1 MQSILDYMQSKSL
14 NVTAVPQQGQTC
26 KIVAISCVDAYW
38 AKKKQFK
45 PIYPRKNRKEYH
57 EYTNAKHESAISTRQ
72 IAKKYRSVQGELLEK
87 SQFIKIFKDIGYQAT
102 ATTLETEQHFQQLIK
117 KNIDANK
124 PLLICFAVDASHQ
137 STQPSIFSDKDNNE
151 HAAVISGYK
160 YANGKFL
167 VECTHWGQKYSY
179 SITELYNSICSLPAK
194 REFEQY
200 NRTKTSNKASVY
212 RILETGQQASAD
224 TLQTII
230 PKENTGFKNLVF
242 TIDEPVFD
250 YRNICNKEITLM
262 KEKTNYR
269 YALSMLALLIIP
281 TIALIVIASIYG
293 FGFFSTYFVNT
304 FQQAPITTIACIF
317 GITVMSAGCSYGAY
331 KATSK
336 NKFFS
341 EKVVN
346 PANASE
352 NPDNCLFR
360 VC

>member
-1 MQSILDYMQSKSL
+1 MQSKSL

-45 PIYPRKNRKEYH
+45 PIYPRKNSKKYRTEYA
-57 EYTNAKHESAISTRQ
+57 NIKHESAISTRQ
-72 IAKKYRSVQGELLEK
+72 IAKCYGSVQGELLEK
-87 SQFIKIFKDIGYQAT
+87 SQFIKIFKAIGYQAT
-102 ATTLETEQHFQQLIK
+102 AITLENEEDFQQLIK

-124 PLLICFAVDASHQ
+124 PLLICFAVDANPN
-137 STQPSIFSDKDNNE
+137 STQPILFSYEDNNE
-151 HAAVISGYK
+151 HAAVISGYR

-179 SITELYNSICSLPAK
+179 SITELYKSISSLPIK

-200 NRTKTSNKASVY
+200 NKTKESGKASVY
-212 RILETGQQASAD
+212 RILKIGEQPSSVN
-224 TLQTII
+224 TLKTII
-230 PKENTGFKNLVF
+230 PQENTGFKNLVF

-250 YRNICNKEITLM
+250 YRSLCNKEIILM

-293 FGFFSTYFVNT
+293 FGFFSTYFVNI

-317 GITVMSAGCSYGAY
+317 GVTIMSAGCNYGVY

-346 PANASE
+346 LANTPE
-352 NPDNCLFR
+352 NPMNNLNNTL
-360 VC
+360 